1 MHFSSHRHFLFPSD
15 GIFPPRVPVTLHVT
29 AHLVSLVGR
38 VPVEAAVRT
47 LRVVEQDGTFDRCS
61 HLLQAGKRPSMKEL
75 VLDGIVDALGHRV
88 VLRVATLGH
97 AWRNVIQS
105 QLLYVLRAGVLGAA
119 VGVVDERV
127 GKAFGQCGHGS
138 PQCLYAVFSLKRRG
152 HAAAQDTFA
161 VGIHDE
167 RQEAETVAQTGPLV
181 LYRHIGYVTDPYLV
195 GACRDHVL
203 HEVRIGRQVVPR
215 VGRSGS
221 PEALH
226 HIKPAL
232 MQDASENV
240 STHAVLLAETGLVH
254 APELVGSD
262 SRVLSPDLTHELD
275 NELLY
280 RKLAEQEAVV
290 ALVKGLPCHTGQRTK
305 LTHRVPGLPFV
316 QPSDCPV
323 TAFFRI
329 SMPNISSATST
340 IVS

>member
-1 MHFSSHRHFLFPSD
+1 MP
-15 GIFPPRVPVTLHVT
+15 VPFHLAT
-29 AHLVSLVGR
+29 HLVSLVGR

-75 VLDGIVDALGHRV
+75 VLDGIVDALGRRV

-97 AWRNVIQS
+97 AWRNVNQS

-119 VGVVDERV
+119 VGVVDE
-127 GKAFGQCGHGS
+127 
-138 PQCLYAVFSLKRRG
+138 
-152 HAAAQDTFA
+152 
-161 VGIHDE
+161 
-167 RQEAETVAQTGPLV
+167 
-181 LYRHIGYVTDPYLV
+181 
-195 GACRDHVL
+195 
-203 HEVRIGRQVVPR
+203 
-215 VGRSGS
+215 
-221 PEALH
+221 
-226 HIKPAL
+226 
-232 MQDASENV
+232 
-240 STHAVLLAETGLVH
+240 
-254 APELVGSD
+254 LVGSD

-275 NELLY
+275 DKLLY